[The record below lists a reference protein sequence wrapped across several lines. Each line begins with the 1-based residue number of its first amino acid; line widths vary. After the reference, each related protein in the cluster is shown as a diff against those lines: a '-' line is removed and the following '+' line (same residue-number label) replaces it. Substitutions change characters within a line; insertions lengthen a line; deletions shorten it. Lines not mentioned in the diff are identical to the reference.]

1 MQDKTRQATKQPA
14 ENGRSQTVSADLIAV
29 VIAVTDGKPRVLT
42 VGHEGA
48 LPSGPFELGHRS
60 LQSGLR
66 AWVERQT
73 HHPLGYIEQLY
84 TFADRDRIGDEPVQ
98 RVISISYLGLTR
110 EEPAVGPTTH
120 SWRNWYDYFP
130 WEDHRAGVP
139 AVLPAILMP
148 RLRAWADEADT
159 ADMRHDRW
167 QRAAIAFGLDG
178 RAWNEELVLQRY
190 ELLYEAALVA
200 EALRGLSAGGAPPAP
215 GQPMIADHRRI
226 LATGIARLRTK
237 IKYRPVVFE
246 LMPPAFT
253 LLQLQRTVEA
263 LSGGLVH
270 KQNFRRLIEQ
280 QDLVE
285 ETGETMSDTG
295 GRPAKRF
302 RFRQTV
308 LAERAV
314 AGTKLPLSRA

>member
-1 MQDKTRQATKQPA
+1 MAATAETAQANKTEAPPGAVNLPHVVAQLQA
-14 ENGRSQTVSADLIAV
+14 
-29 VIAVTDGKPRVLT
+29 
-42 VGHEGA
+42 
-48 LPSGPFELGHRS
+48 
-60 LQSGLR
+60 
-66 AWVERQT
+66 
-73 HHPLGYIEQLY
+73 
-84 TFADRDRIGDEPVQ
+84 
-98 RVISISYLGLTR
+98 
-110 EEPAVGPTTH
+110 
-120 SWRNWYDYFP
+120 
-130 WEDHRAGVP
+130 
-139 AVLPAILMP
+139 
-148 RLRAWADEADT
+148 
-159 ADMRHDRW
+159 
-167 QRAAIAFGLDG
+167 AFD
-178 RAWNEELVLQRY
+178 A
-190 ELLYEAALVA
+190 YEAALVA
-200 EALRGLSAGGAPPAP
+200 EALRGSAAGSTPAVP